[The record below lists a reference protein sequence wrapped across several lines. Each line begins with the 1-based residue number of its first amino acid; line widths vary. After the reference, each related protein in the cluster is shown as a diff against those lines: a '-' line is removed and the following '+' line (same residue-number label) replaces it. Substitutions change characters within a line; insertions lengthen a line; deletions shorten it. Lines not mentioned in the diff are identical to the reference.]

1 MIAPKLK
8 SGGEIRVAAP
18 ATTLAFIP
26 EEQRET
32 AKRRMRE
39 LGLGVSYSKNAEIRD
54 RFESSP
60 VEKRVAD
67 LHDAFSNPEASGI
80 LTILG
85 GYNSNQLLP
94 HLDYDLIGENP
105 KVFCGFSDI
114 TALHNAIFAKTG
126 LVTYYGPHFSTFAM
140 ERGIEYTMEGFRRC
154 VMEDGPFEAAPADHW
169 SDDEWYADQEE
180 RSFIPNGGY
189 RIINEG
195 HAEGRLLGGHL
206 GTFCLLFGTTFMPD
220 IRGSILLVEC
230 DFETK
235 PEHFDRE
242 LQSLAMQPGFE
253 DVRGLVIGRFQRA
266 SEMDGETLEEI
277 IAAKPEL
284 DTVPIVADASFG
296 HTTPQFTWPIGG
308 SGSLRSMDGEARITI
323 REH

>member
-1 MIAPKLK
+1 MIPAKLK
-8 SGGEIRVAAP
+8 RGDEVRVVAP
-18 ATTLAFIP
+18 ATTLAVIP
-26 EEQRET
+26 EKQRET

-39 LGLGVSYSKNAEIRD
+39 LGLGVSYSKNAELRD

-67 LHDAFSNPEASGI
+67 LHSAFSEPEVSGI

-85 GYNSNQLLP
+85 GYNSNQLLR
-94 HLDYDLIGENP
+94 HLDYDLIGEHP

-126 LVTYYGPHFSTFAM
+126 LVTHYGPHCSTFAM
-140 ERGIEYTMEGFRRC
+140 ERGVEYTVDGFRRC
-154 VMEDGPFEAAPADHW
+154 VMEDGSFEAAPADHW
-169 SDDEWYADQEE
+169 SDDEWYANQEN
-180 RSFIPNGGY
+180 RTFVPNGGY
-189 RIINEG
+189 RAIREG
-195 HAEGRLLGGHL
+195 EARGRLLGGHL

-220 IRGSILLVEC
+220 IRGAILLVEC

-242 LQSLAMQPGFE
+242 LQSLVMQPGFE

-266 SEMDGETLEEI
+266 SDMDAQTLDEI
-277 IAAKPEL
+277 MNSKPEL
-284 DTVPIVADASFG
+284 GTIPIVADASFG
-296 HTTPQFTWPIGG
+296 HTTPQFTFPAGG
-308 SGSLRSMDGEARITI
+308 SGELRAGGGETRFVIL
-323 REH
+323 EH